1 MENNKTPL
9 EYIEAIGLAL
19 RSMIKDE
26 ISIPI
31 EDKRINKKAAQE
43 AVKWEEKEKDQK
55 TIGRRNRIILLLIIL
70 AVGLL
75 SLISVLYWRNQ
86 IKGERIKAQNQMRD
100 AESAVAITEST
111 SMNQEISAPVEF
123 ITSTEKVTGITFEII
138 NTEGKLVDV
147 YLEPDAGSEIVAQV
161 GEGVEFEAVGVG
173 RNINWHKLKI
183 NGELSGWIKDQY
195 VKP

>member
-161 GEGVEFEAVGVG
+161 GEGVEFEAVEVG